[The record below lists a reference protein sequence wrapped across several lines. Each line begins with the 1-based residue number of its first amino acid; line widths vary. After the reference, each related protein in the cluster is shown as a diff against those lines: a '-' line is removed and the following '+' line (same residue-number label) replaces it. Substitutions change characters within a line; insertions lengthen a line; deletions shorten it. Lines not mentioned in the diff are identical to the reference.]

1 VIISAEFVVNSKV
14 YSIIKMFLFMANYRR
29 ELKMGVDIEKKKME
43 KATEIIERM
52 NKI

>member
-29 ELKMGVDIEKKKME
+29 ELKMGVDIEKKKDGE
-43 KATEIIERM
+43 GNRNYRKNE
-52 NKI
+52 